1 MSDSEN
7 ILTSPL
13 VQSKLDAIRGI
24 FVKHTKAEEAR
35 EMLLLSV
42 AFARRLRENS
52 STYLIGWSRCGKSEI
67 IKRLLQEQT
76 GQRISNKRIQFLQ
89 GNGKRFLYVDLM
101 GGSTPRILA
110 RQVNFNIFNDRKS
123 LRLGEEEGTA
133 ALIENLNDLKVDGI
147 ILDEAQNLAEDG
159 VKKLARFILAIE
171 NECSAPL
178 FVVGPPSLA
187 KMMTKVDAMTQR
199 SGGIKMLMPFSIAD
213 DEQREVHAAFVSAFS
228 EQLPFD
234 SNWFKNNEDDH
245 HMLRA
250 TFYAQRGRPG
260 RHSLLVEAAVPHA
273 FIRTGGA
280 EPAELTREDLAAGFD
295 RVFIGQEIMQ
305 GRNPFRAEDYL
316 RLPRFPLSVDQEKF
330 SD

>member
-1 MSDSEN
+1 MEN

-13 VQSKLDAIRGI
+13 VQGKLDAIRGI
-24 FVKHTKAEEAR
+24 FVKHTKVEEAR
-35 EMLLLSV
+35 QMLLLSV

-52 STYLIGWSRCGKSEI
+52 STYLIGWSRCGKSET

-76 GQRISNKRIQFLQ
+76 GQPISKKRIQLLH

-110 RQVNFNIFNDRKS
+110 RQINFNIFNDRKS
-123 LRLGEEEGTA
+123 LRLGEEEGTG

-159 VKKLARFILAIE
+159 VKKLARFILSIE

-178 FVVGPPSLA
+178 FVVGPPSLV
-187 KMMTKVDAMTQR
+187 KMMTKVDAMSQR
-199 SGGIKMLMPFSIAD
+199 SGGIKMLPPFGFAD
-213 DEQREVHAAFVSAFS
+213 DEQREIHAAFVAAFS
-228 EQLPFD
+228 DELPFE
-234 SNWFKNNEDDH
+234 SNWFRDNEYDH

-280 EPAELTREDLAAGFD
+280 EPKELMKEDIAAGFD
-295 RVFIGQEIMQ
+295 RVFINQEIMH
-305 GRNPFRAEDYL
+305 GRNPFRSEDYL
-316 RLPRFPLSVDQEKF
+316 RLPQFPLSVEQEKS